1 MTAVKCSPVQA
12 QALDFLRE
20 RFLSSDA
27 MDAAARSYRFRHT
40 LRVAEL
46 GRRIAR
52 AEGLSEDALVVGCL
66 LHDLAYS
73 EVMPDEAAWRGHGRR
88 SAALARPFVETLAL
102 PDADREALLFGI
114 AIHVD
119 DVSGFP
125 GERSPLACS
134 IGDCDNLDRFDVYRV
149 YEQLERV
156 GFSTLD
162 ADAQR
167 AFVAKAQAHLRH
179 CENAPSPLRQPAR
192 SGRIV
197 SRSRTSFTAGFPRS
211 SHWKRRFPFPCNP

>member
-1 MTAVKCSPVQA
+1 MMAVKCSPVQA

-134 IGDCDNLDRFDVYRV
+134 IGDCDNLNRFDVYRV

-179 CENAPSPLRQPAR
+179 CENAPVSTATAR
-192 SGRIV
+192 ALWQDRLAFQNEFYRRLSAQLALETPFSV
-197 SRSRTSFTAGFPRS
+197 SL
-211 SHWKRRFPFPCNP
+211 

>member
-134 IGDCDNLDRFDVYRV
+134 LGDCDNLDRFDVYRV

-179 CENAPSPLRQPAR
+179 CENAPVSTATAR
-192 SGRIV
+192 ALWQDRLAFQNEFYRRLSAQLALETPFSV
-197 SRSRTSFTAGFPRS
+197 SL
-211 SHWKRRFPFPCNP
+211 

>member
-179 CENAPSPLRQPAR
+179 CENAPVSTAIAR
-192 SGRIV
+192 ALWQDRLAFQNEFYRRLSAQLALETPFSV
-197 SRSRTSFTAGFPRS
+197 SL
-211 SHWKRRFPFPCNP
+211 

>member
-20 RFLSSDA
+20 RFLLSDA

-179 CENAPSPLRQPAR
+179 CENAPVSTATAR
-192 SGRIV
+192 ALWQDRLAFQNEFYRRLSAQLALETPFSV
-197 SRSRTSFTAGFPRS
+197 SL
-211 SHWKRRFPFPCNP
+211 

>member
-119 DVSGFP
+119 DVSSFP

-179 CENAPSPLRQPAR
+179 CENAPVSTATAR
-192 SGRIV
+192 ALWQDRLAFQNEFYRRLSAQLALETPFSV
-197 SRSRTSFTAGFPRS
+197 SL
-211 SHWKRRFPFPCNP
+211 

>member
-66 LHDLAYS
+66 LHDLVYS
-73 EVMPDEAAWRGHGRR
+73 EVMPDEAAWRGHGKR

-179 CENAPSPLRQPAR
+179 CENAPVSTATAR
-192 SGRIV
+192 ALWQDRLAFQNEFYRRLSAQLALETPFSV
-197 SRSRTSFTAGFPRS
+197 SL
-211 SHWKRRFPFPCNP
+211 

>member
-179 CENAPSPLRQPAR
+179 CENAPISTATAR
-192 SGRIV
+192 ALWQDRLAFQNEFYRRLSAQLALETPFSV
-197 SRSRTSFTAGFPRS
+197 SL
-211 SHWKRRFPFPCNP
+211 

>member
-88 SAALARPFVETLAL
+88 SAALARSFVETLAL

-179 CENAPSPLRQPAR
+179 CENAPVSTATAR
-192 SGRIV
+192 ALWQDRLAFQNEFYRRLSAQLALETPFSV
-197 SRSRTSFTAGFPRS
+197 SL
-211 SHWKRRFPFPCNP
+211 

>member
-167 AFVAKAQAHLRH
+167 AFVAKAQAHPRH
-179 CENAPSPLRQPAR
+179 CENAPVSTATAR
-192 SGRIV
+192 ALWQDRLAFQNEFYRRLSAQLALETPFSV
-197 SRSRTSFTAGFPRS
+197 SL
-211 SHWKRRFPFPCNP
+211 

>member
-1 MTAVKCSPVQA
+1 MMAVKCSPVQA

-162 ADAQR
+162 ADAQQ

-179 CENAPSPLRQPAR
+179 CENAPVSTATAR
-192 SGRIV
+192 ALWQDRLAFQNEFYRRLSAQLALETPFSV
-197 SRSRTSFTAGFPRS
+197 SL
-211 SHWKRRFPFPCNP
+211 

>member
-1 MTAVKCSPVQA
+1 MQWTPQPAVTASGTRSAWQ
-12 QALDFLRE
+12 
-20 RFLSSDA
+20 SSA
-27 MDAAARSYRFRHT
+27 VGS
-40 LRVAEL
+40 
-46 GRRIAR
+46 R

-179 CENAPSPLRQPAR
+179 CENAPVSTATAR
-192 SGRIV
+192 ALWQDRLAFQNEFYRRLSAQLALETPFSV
-197 SRSRTSFTAGFPRS
+197 SL
-211 SHWKRRFPFPCNP
+211 

>member
-73 EVMPDEAAWRGHGRR
+73 EVMPDVAAWRGHGRR

-179 CENAPSPLRQPAR
+179 CENAPVSTATAR
-192 SGRIV
+192 ALWQDRLAFQNEFYRRLSAQLALETPFSV
-197 SRSRTSFTAGFPRS
+197 SL
-211 SHWKRRFPFPCNP
+211 

>member
-73 EVMPDEAAWRGHGRR
+73 EVMPGEAAWRGHGRR

-179 CENAPSPLRQPAR
+179 CENAPVSTATAR
-192 SGRIV
+192 ALWQDRLAFQNEFYRRLSAQLALETPFSV
-197 SRSRTSFTAGFPRS
+197 SL
-211 SHWKRRFPFPCNP
+211 

>member
-12 QALDFLRE
+12 QALDFLCE

-179 CENAPSPLRQPAR
+179 CENAPVSTATAR
-192 SGRIV
+192 ALWQDRLAFQNEFYRRLSAQLALETPFSV
-197 SRSRTSFTAGFPRS
+197 SL
-211 SHWKRRFPFPCNP
+211 

>member
-102 PDADREALLFGI
+102 QDADREALLFGI

-179 CENAPSPLRQPAR
+179 CENAPVSTATAR
-192 SGRIV
+192 ALWQDRLAFQNEFYRRLSAQLALETPFSV
-197 SRSRTSFTAGFPRS
+197 SL
-211 SHWKRRFPFPCNP
+211 

>member
-52 AEGLSEDALVVGCL
+52 AEGLSGDALVVGCL

-179 CENAPSPLRQPAR
+179 CENAPVSTATAR
-192 SGRIV
+192 ALWQDRLAFQNEFYRRLSAQLALETPFSV
-197 SRSRTSFTAGFPRS
+197 SL
-211 SHWKRRFPFPCNP
+211 

>member
-27 MDAAARSYRFRHT
+27 MDVAARSYRFRHT

-179 CENAPSPLRQPAR
+179 CENAPVSTATAR
-192 SGRIV
+192 ALWQDRLAFQNEFYRRLSAQLALETPFSV
-197 SRSRTSFTAGFPRS
+197 SL
-211 SHWKRRFPFPCNP
+211 

>member
-1 MTAVKCSPVQA
+1 MKCSPVQA

-179 CENAPSPLRQPAR
+179 CENAPVSTATAR
-192 SGRIV
+192 ALWQDRLAFQNEFYRRLSAQLALETPFSV
-197 SRSRTSFTAGFPRS
+197 SL
-211 SHWKRRFPFPCNP
+211 

>member
-102 PDADREALLFGI
+102 PDADRESLLFGI

-179 CENAPSPLRQPAR
+179 CENAPVSTATAR
-192 SGRIV
+192 ALWQDRLAFQNEFYRRLSAQLALETPFSV
-197 SRSRTSFTAGFPRS
+197 SL
-211 SHWKRRFPFPCNP
+211 

>member
-88 SAALARPFVETLAL
+88 SAALAHPFVETLAL

-179 CENAPSPLRQPAR
+179 CENAPVSTATAR
-192 SGRIV
+192 ALWQDRLAFQNEFYRRLSAQLALETPFSV
-197 SRSRTSFTAGFPRS
+197 SL
-211 SHWKRRFPFPCNP
+211 

>member
-27 MDAAARSYRFRHT
+27 MDPAARSYRFRHT

-102 PDADREALLFGI
+102 PVADREALLFGI

-179 CENAPSPLRQPAR
+179 CENAPVSTATAR
-192 SGRIV
+192 ALWQDRLAFQNEFYRRLSAQLALETPFSV
-197 SRSRTSFTAGFPRS
+197 SL
-211 SHWKRRFPFPCNP
+211 

>member
-88 SAALARPFVETLAL
+88 SAALARPFVEKLAL

-179 CENAPSPLRQPAR
+179 CENAPVSTATAR
-192 SGRIV
+192 ALWQDRLAFQNEFYRRLSAQLALETPFSV
-197 SRSRTSFTAGFPRS
+197 SL
-211 SHWKRRFPFPCNP
+211 

>member
-66 LHDLAYS
+66 LHDLAYT

-179 CENAPSPLRQPAR
+179 CENAPVSTATAR
-192 SGRIV
+192 ALWQDRLAFQNEFYRRLSAQLALETPFSV
-197 SRSRTSFTAGFPRS
+197 SL
-211 SHWKRRFPFPCNP
+211 

>member
-20 RFLSSDA
+20 RFLPSDA

-179 CENAPSPLRQPAR
+179 CENAPVSTATAR
-192 SGRIV
+192 ALWQDRLAFQNEFYRRLSAQLALETPFSV
-197 SRSRTSFTAGFPRS
+197 SL
-211 SHWKRRFPFPCNP
+211 

>member
-119 DVSGFP
+119 NVSGFP

-179 CENAPSPLRQPAR
+179 CENAPVSTATAR
-192 SGRIV
+192 ALWQDRLAFQNEFYRRLSAQLALETPFSV
-197 SRSRTSFTAGFPRS
+197 SL
-211 SHWKRRFPFPCNP
+211 

>member
-1 MTAVKCSPVQA
+1 MTAVKCLPVQA

-149 YEQLERV
+149 YKQLERV

-179 CENAPSPLRQPAR
+179 CENAPVSTATAR
-192 SGRIV
+192 ALWQDRLAFQNEFYRRLSAQLALETPFSV
-197 SRSRTSFTAGFPRS
+197 SL
-211 SHWKRRFPFPCNP
+211 

>member
-167 AFVAKAQAHLRH
+167 AFVAKAPAHLRH
-179 CENAPSPLRQPAR
+179 CENAPVSTATAR
-192 SGRIV
+192 ALWQDRLAFQNEFYRRLSAQLALETPFSV
-197 SRSRTSFTAGFPRS
+197 SL
-211 SHWKRRFPFPCNP
+211 

>member
-88 SAALARPFVETLAL
+88 SAALTRPFVETLAL

-179 CENAPSPLRQPAR
+179 CENAPVSTATAR
-192 SGRIV
+192 ALWQDRLAFQNEFYRRLSAQLALETPFSV
-197 SRSRTSFTAGFPRS
+197 SL
-211 SHWKRRFPFPCNP
+211 

>member
-1 MTAVKCSPVQA
+1 
-12 QALDFLRE
+12 
-20 RFLSSDA
+20 

-179 CENAPSPLRQPAR
+179 CENAPVSTATAR
-192 SGRIV
+192 ALWQDRLAFQNEFYRRLSAQLALETPFSV
-197 SRSRTSFTAGFPRS
+197 SL
-211 SHWKRRFPFPCNP
+211 

>member
-88 SAALARPFVETLAL
+88 SAALARPFVETLTL

-179 CENAPSPLRQPAR
+179 CENAPVSTATAR
-192 SGRIV
+192 ALWQDRLAFQNEFYRRLSAQLALETPFSV
-197 SRSRTSFTAGFPRS
+197 SL
-211 SHWKRRFPFPCNP
+211 

>member
-179 CENAPSPLRQPAR
+179 CENDPVSTATAR
-192 SGRIV
+192 ALWQDRLAFQNEFYRRISAQLALETPFSV
-197 SRSRTSFTAGFPRS
+197 SL
-211 SHWKRRFPFPCNP
+211 

>member
-52 AEGLSEDALVVGCL
+52 AEGLSADALVVGCL

-179 CENAPSPLRQPAR
+179 CENAPVSTATAR
-192 SGRIV
+192 ALWQDRLAFQNEFYRRLSAQLALETPFSV
-197 SRSRTSFTAGFPRS
+197 SL
-211 SHWKRRFPFPCNP
+211 

>member
-1 MTAVKCSPVQA
+1 
-12 QALDFLRE
+12 
-20 RFLSSDA
+20 
-27 MDAAARSYRFRHT
+27 
-40 LRVAEL
+40 
-46 GRRIAR
+46 
-52 AEGLSEDALVVGCL
+52 
-66 LHDLAYS
+66 
-73 EVMPDEAAWRGHGRR
+73 MPDEAAWRGHGRR

-179 CENAPSPLRQPAR
+179 CENAPVSTATAR
-192 SGRIV
+192 ALWQDRLAFQNEFYRRLSAQLALETPFSV
-197 SRSRTSFTAGFPRS
+197 SL
-211 SHWKRRFPFPCNP
+211 

>member
-40 LRVAEL
+40 LRVVEL

-179 CENAPSPLRQPAR
+179 CENAPVSTATAR
-192 SGRIV
+192 ALWQDRLAFQNEFYRRLSAQLALETPFSV
-197 SRSRTSFTAGFPRS
+197 SL
-211 SHWKRRFPFPCNP
+211 

>member
-102 PDADREALLFGI
+102 PDADREALLFDI

-179 CENAPSPLRQPAR
+179 CENAPVSTATAR
-192 SGRIV
+192 ALWLDRLAFQNEFYRRLSAQLALETPFSV
-197 SRSRTSFTAGFPRS
+197 SL
-211 SHWKRRFPFPCNP
+211 

>member
-134 IGDCDNLDRFDVYRV
+134 IGDCDNLDRFDVYRM

-179 CENAPSPLRQPAR
+179 CENAPVSTATAR
-192 SGRIV
+192 ALWQDRLAFQNEFYRRLSAQLALETPFSV
-197 SRSRTSFTAGFPRS
+197 SL
-211 SHWKRRFPFPCNP
+211 

>member
-52 AEGLSEDALVVGCL
+52 AEGLYEDALVVGCL

-179 CENAPSPLRQPAR
+179 CENAPVSTATAR
-192 SGRIV
+192 ALWQDRLAFQNEFYRRLSAQLALETPFSV
-197 SRSRTSFTAGFPRS
+197 SL
-211 SHWKRRFPFPCNP
+211 

>member
-179 CENAPSPLRQPAR
+179 CENAPVSTATAR
-192 SGRIV
+192 ALWQDRLAFQNEFYRRLSAQLALETPFSV
-197 SRSRTSFTAGFPRS
+197 SQ
-211 SHWKRRFPFPCNP
+211 

>member
-125 GERSPLACS
+125 GEHSPLACS

-179 CENAPSPLRQPAR
+179 CENAPVSTATAR
-192 SGRIV
+192 ALWQDRLAFQNEFYRRLSAQLALETPFSV
-197 SRSRTSFTAGFPRS
+197 SL
-211 SHWKRRFPFPCNP
+211 

>member
-167 AFVAKAQAHLRH
+167 AFVAKTQAHLRH
-179 CENAPSPLRQPAR
+179 CENAPVSTATAR
-192 SGRIV
+192 ALWQDRLAFQNEFYRRLSAQLALETPFSV
-197 SRSRTSFTAGFPRS
+197 SL
-211 SHWKRRFPFPCNP
+211 